1 MASDRGNTRERV
13 TGIGPAFS
21 AWKPFW
27 RVLVTRRVAR
37 NTCSDDPCGPVG
49 FGSCC
54 LGCRSVVARIWH
66 AVCTLLKRCRYSS
79 AR

>member
-54 LGCRSVVARIWH
+54 LVPISCGTDMARRVHTIK
-66 AVCTLLKRCRYSS
+66 AMSL
-79 AR
+79 